1 MQNGMRY
8 FEGKPVTVLTDP
20 INRAFPASEVGEVQY
35 NRHFTGVLEKA
46 DADGLWLL
54 DPATKVR
61 SYFLYRGI
69 VGVCELSPVSEDDP
83 VVRKAMERAAKKVK
97 GADMG
102 VPLDM
107 SMDQFSDT
115 VSKMIGGAR

>member
-1 MQNGMRY
+1 MRY

-20 INRAFPASEVGEVQY
+20 INRSFPTSELGEVQY

-46 DADGLWLL
+46 DADGVWVF
-54 DPATKVR
+54 DPAKKVR
-61 SYFLYRGI
+61 SYFLYRGL
-69 VGVCELSPVSEDDP
+69 VGVCELPAVSEDDP
-83 VVRKAMERAAKKVK
+83 IVRKAMERAAKKVK

-115 VSKMIGGAR
+115 VTKMMGGAR